1 MKFRRQSRELD
12 GMNLISLIDVM
23 FFLLIF
29 FMLSSTFTKETHIG
43 VELPEATGE
52 PSTDEKQ
59 QIEIVISEQG
69 AYSVNGQSLVN
80 NEVDTLK
87 SAILKIS
94 EGKTDLPLL
103 LTADAKTPHQ
113 SVVTAMDVAG
123 QLGFV
128 KLSITSRQPEMAE
141 KTKK

>member
-1 MKFRRQSRELD
+1 MKFRRQSRELEP
-12 GMNLISLIDVM
+12 MNLISLIDVM

-29 FMLSSTFTKETHIG
+29 FMLSSTFTKETHLG

-52 PSTDEKQ
+52 PSVEEKQ
-59 QIEIVISEQG
+59 QIEIVIGEQG
-69 AYSVNGQSLVN
+69 SFSVNGQSLVN

-94 EGKTDLPLL
+94 DGKTDLPLL

-113 SVVTAMDVAG
+113 YVVTAMDVAG
-123 QLGFV
+123 QLGFS
-128 KLSITSRQPEMAE
+128 KLSITSRQPEAAE
-141 KTKK
+141 KKKK

>member
-1 MKFRRQSRELD
+1 MKFRRQSRDLEP
-12 GMNLISLIDVM
+12 MNLISLIDVM
-23 FFLLIF
+23 FFLLLF
-29 FMLSSTFTKETHIG
+29 FMLSSTFTKETHLG

-52 PSTDEKQ
+52 PSVDQKD

-80 NEVDTLK
+80 NEMDTLK
-87 SAILKIS
+87 SALAKVS

-113 SVVTAMDVAG
+113 AVVTAMDVAG

-128 KLSITSRQPEMAE
+128 KLSITSRQPDTAE
-141 KTKK
+141 TGKK

>member
-29 FMLSSTFTKETHIG
+29 FMLSSTFTKETHLS
-43 VELPEATGE
+43 VELPQANGT
-52 PSTDEKQ
+52 PSVDEKV
-59 QIEIVISEQG
+59 QIEIIISEQG
-69 AYSVNGQSLVN
+69 SYSVNGQSLVN
-80 NEVDTLK
+80 NEIETLK
-87 SAILKIS
+87 SALLKTS

-113 SVVTAMDVAG
+113 SVVTAMDAAG
-123 QLGFV
+123 QMGFV
-128 KLSITSRQPEMAE
+128 KMSITTRHPETAE
-141 KTKK
+141 KTK

>member
-1 MKFRRQSRELD
+1 MKFRRQSRELEP
-12 GMNLISLIDVM
+12 MNLISLIDVM

-29 FMLSSTFTKETHIG
+29 FMLSSTFTKETHLG

-52 PSTDEKQ
+52 PSVDQKA

-69 AYSVNGQSLVN
+69 AYSVNGQNLVN
-80 NEVDTLK
+80 NEMDTLK
-87 SAILKIS
+87 SALAKVS
-94 EGKTDLPLL
+94 EGKTDMPLL

-113 SVVTAMDVAG
+113 AVVTAMDVAG

-128 KLSITSRQPEMAE
+128 KLSITSRQPETAE
-141 KTKK
+141 AKKK

>member
-1 MKFRRQSRELD
+1 MKFRRQSRELEP
-12 GMNLISLIDVM
+12 MNLISLIDVM

-29 FMLSSTFTKETHIG
+29 FMLSSTFTKETHLG

-52 PSTDEKQ
+52 QSTDVKQ
-59 QIEIVISEQG
+59 QIEIVIGEQG
-69 AYSVNGQSLVN
+69 SFSINGQSLIN

-87 SAILKIS
+87 SAILKVS

-113 SVVTAMDVAG
+113 YVVTAMDVAG
-123 QLGFV
+123 QLGFTR
-128 KLSITSRQPEMAE
+128 LSITSRQPDAAE
-141 KTKK
+141 QKKK

>member
-1 MKFRRQSRELD
+1 MKFRRQSRELET
-12 GMNLISLIDVM
+12 MNLISLIDVM

-29 FMLSSTFTKETHIG
+29 FMLSSTFTKETHLG

-52 PSTDEKQ
+52 ASVDAKQ
-59 QIEIVISEQG
+59 QIEVVISEQG
-69 AYSVNGQSLVN
+69 SFSVNGQSLVN

-87 SAILKIS
+87 SAILKVS

-113 SVVTAMDVAG
+113 YVVTAMDVAG
-123 QLGFV
+123 QLGFA
-128 KLSITSRQPEMAE
+128 KLSITSRQPESAE
-141 KTKK
+141 KKKK

>member
-1 MKFRRQSRELD
+1 MKFRRQSRELET
-12 GMNLISLIDVM
+12 MNLISLIDVM

-29 FMLSSTFTKETHIG
+29 FMLSSTFTKETHLG

-52 PSTDEKQ
+52 PSVDQKQ

-69 AYSVNGQSLVN
+69 SYSINGQSLVN
-80 NEVDTLK
+80 NEMDTLK
-87 SAILKIS
+87 AALAKTS
-94 EGKTDLPLL
+94 EGKTDMPLL

-113 SVVTAMDVAG
+113 AVVTAMDVAG

-128 KLSITSRQPEMAE
+128 KLSITSRQPEAAE
-141 KTKK
+141 QKKK